1 MLRVAKSSSQALY
14 VVGLVC
20 CSVNFH
26 FYPSISHLRRHL
38 DQVVKVADPPGADD
52 ALDVVWEAGVV
63 CLVVDILNLE
73 QLVAD

>member
-1 MLRVAKSSSQALY
+1 MSSAQSAARSISI
-14 VVGLVC
+14 
-20 CSVNFH
+20 SVL
-26 FYPSISHLRRHL
+26 SHLRWHL
-38 DQVVKVADPPGADD
+38 DQVVKVLAPPGADD

>member
-1 MLRVAKSSSQALY
+1 MSSAQSA
-14 VVGLVC
+14 GRSISI
-20 CSVNFH
+20 SVL
-26 FYPSISHLRRHL
+26 SHLRFSFFSHLRLHL

-73 QLVAD
+73 ELVAD

>member
-1 MLRVAKSSSQALY
+1 MSSAQSAGRSISISVLRHL
-14 VVGLVC
+14 
-20 CSVNFH
+20 
-26 FYPSISHLRRHL
+26 SHLRLHL

>member
-1 MLRVAKSSSQALY
+1 MSSAQSA
-14 VVGLVC
+14 GRSISI
-20 CSVNFH
+20 SVL
-26 FYPSISHLRRHL
+26 SHLRLHLSHLRLHL